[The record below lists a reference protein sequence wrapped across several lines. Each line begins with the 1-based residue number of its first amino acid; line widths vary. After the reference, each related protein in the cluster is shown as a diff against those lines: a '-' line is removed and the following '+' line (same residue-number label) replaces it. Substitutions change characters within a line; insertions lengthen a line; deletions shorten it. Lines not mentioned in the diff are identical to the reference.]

1 MKTKILVSSLLVTAL
16 LAGCSNEEY
25 LGSNDDANKL
35 KRPMIDFAFGVDNAT
50 TRMTGGSG
58 IAFDGSDKVGAVL
71 VDYDYII
78 RLAIILYMKDMLV
91 IIDSHGMVLLESLR
105 QMVPW

>member
-58 IAFDGSDKVGAVL
+58 IAFDGSDKECKQEEHYSF
-71 VDYDYII
+71 DYC
-78 RLAIILYMKDMLV
+78 R
-91 IIDSHGMVLLESLR
+91 
-105 QMVPW
+105 

>member
-1 MKTKILVSSLLVTAL
+1 MKTKHLLMACALPALFAACSQEEALELLLMEVIKLVQFLLI
-16 LAGCSNEEY
+16 
-25 LGSNDDANKL
+25 
-35 KRPMIDFAFGVDNAT
+35 MT
-50 TRMTGGSG
+50 T
-58 IAFDGSDKVGAVL
+58 
-71 VDYDYII
+71 II

>member
-50 TRMTGGSG
+50 TRLEALELLLMEVIKLVQFLLIMTT
-58 IAFDGSDKVGAVL
+58 
-71 VDYDYII
+71 II